1 LHRPDDVD
9 LLLRSPASGQRRGR
23 DDVHVDDGVD
33 LGIGDDPT
41 DHRVA
46 DVRPDELGVP
56 DRVGRGD
63 HVDADDVIDLGVLSQ
78 SPRFLTDERSLTQGS
93 VTIGGQK
100 LEYQAEAGLLV
111 VHLTDPM
118 DEDPPLPKAE
128 RDGPLPPQQPEAAM
142 SYVAYFK
149 GKAADPRRPVT
160 FIFNGGPGS
169 STVWLHMGAFGP
181 KRVLTLTDSHTPAA
195 PYRIVNNDYSLLD
208 ASDLVFIDAPG
219 TGFGHLRGHD
229 KEKAFFGVDPDAN
242 AFANFI
248 VEFLSRHGRW
258 NSPK

>member
-1 LHRPDDVD
+1 MKITTLALVAA
-9 LLLRSPASGQRRGR
+9 LSIASLQ
-23 DDVHVDDGVD
+23 
-33 LGIGDDPT
+33 
-41 DHRVA
+41 A
-46 DVRPDELGVP
+46 A
-56 DRVGRGD
+56 
-63 HVDADDVIDLGVLSQ
+63 ADDSSENSGADVLSQ

-258 NSPK
+258 NSRSIFSARATERRARRCSRGCCRRSTRLT